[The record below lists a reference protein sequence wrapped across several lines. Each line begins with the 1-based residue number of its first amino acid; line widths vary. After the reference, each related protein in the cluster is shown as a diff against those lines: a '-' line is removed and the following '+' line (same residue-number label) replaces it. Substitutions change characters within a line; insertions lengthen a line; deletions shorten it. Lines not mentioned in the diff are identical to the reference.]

1 VTSVAVSYDWWWMAV
16 YGSWGLLGVA
26 GYVAVACLLRTLP
39 QRAVR
44 WRPWQ
49 SLRPSGSGRAARL
62 IAKLLLVPTEPEKL
76 EGKGQLLTGA
86 GIGIDPIRY
95 EIVRRCCM
103 LLVATLNVWGVISLQ
118 HPSFVRPVE
127 PAYVLSVGGSV
138 LLLLAADRKLLE
150 QLKQKRSHQVVKEL
164 YVFSSQLLYY
174 SGSKMN
180 LHHKLMRCVQPTRT
194 IRGAL
199 QRMLAEWYQDAEQ
212 ALRDFQRRLGTDEA
226 RSFGETL
233 QALRLHEHDSYYE
246 LLRERIRD
254 YKEKL
259 ELAKESRKETVSYV
273 LFVLAGLPILNTFRV
288 FMYPWIMEGQKLFQ
302 SLN

>member
-1 VTSVAVSYDWWWMAV
+1 MAV
-16 YGSWGLLGVA
+16 YGGWGLLGVA
-26 GYVAVACLLRTLP
+26 AYVAVACLLRALP
-39 QRAVR
+39 WRNVR

-49 SLRPSGSGRAARL
+49 SLRPSGVGRAAKL
-62 IAKLLLVPTEPEKL
+62 IAKLLLVPAEPEKL
-76 EGKGQLLTGA
+76 EGKGQLLIGA
-86 GIGIDPIRY
+86 GIRLDPVRY

-103 LLVATLNVWGVISLQ
+103 LLVGALSFWGFVSLQ
-118 HPSFVRPVE
+118 NPSFVRPIE
-127 PAYVLSVGGSV
+127 PAYVLSLGGSV

-164 YVFSSQLLYY
+164 YVLSSQLLYY

-180 LHHKLMRCVQPTRT
+180 LHHKLMRCVPPTRT

-212 ALRDFQRRLGTDEA
+212 AIRDFQRRLGTDEA

-233 QALRLHEHDSYYE
+233 QALRLHEHESYYE

-259 ELAKESRKETVSYV
+259 ELAKESRKETVSYI

-288 FMYPWIMEGQKLFQ
+288 FMYPWVMEGQKLFQ